1 MSRVRAVITSVVVT
15 TSALALAACGSSSSG
30 SKSGST
36 TTSSKSQ
43 SSSSQTTIAV
53 TTGKSGTS
61 GSASVSCDLV
71 TPAQINSTLGI
82 SVGPPDVTNNDP
94 VTVCTYKKSDGIGQ
108 VLERFETGLDQAGWE
123 TSKAGFTQHG
133 EAIQDLPGLGDKAFT
148 STIGSG
154 QFVTNTVVTQKGTTN
169 LLITASG
176 ASLAQIETLA
186 RQVLASL

>member
-1 MSRVRAVITSVVVT
+1 
-15 TSALALAACGSSSSG
+15 
-30 SKSGST
+30 
-36 TTSSKSQ
+36 
-43 SSSSQTTIAV
+43 V

-71 TPAQINSTLGI
+71 TPAQINSALGI
-82 SVGPPDVTNNDP
+82 SVGPPEVTNNDP

-108 VLERFETGLDQAGWE
+108 VLVRFETGLDEAGWE

>member
-1 MSRVRAVITSVVVT
+1 VRVVVGIEVGVHDDVVEVPVVELADDDRGDDREARHERVRVGVVRPRH
-15 TSALALAACGSSSSG
+15 A
-30 SKSGST
+30 
-36 TTSSKSQ
+36 
-43 SSSSQTTIAV
+43 
-53 TTGKSGTS
+53 
-61 GSASVSCDLV
+61 
-71 TPAQINSTLGI
+71 PQINSALGI
-82 SVGPPDVTNNDP
+82 SVGPPEVTNNDP

-108 VLERFETGLDQAGWE
+108 VLVRFETGLDEAGWT